1 LVDIARTLGD
11 VLGVVAVVI
20 GGVLVASIVAATGAA
35 SGLAVVFGALAAV
48 NPLVWVGAAIAGVA
62 LFHDELVDTTSAAID
77 LTAAM
82 VGLGSG
88 VEDATIAQTIW
99 FRNAQRRNAE
109 LIEERRATQEV
120 ARFWGEYGFSVKAA
134 AEATLRNLNPT
145 LDRVRDINP
154 AVSAATRALQAFT
167 DVIGITE
174 RATTKTGDAFKQLVA
189 DIQALEHE
197 LDPAK
202 RLLDEVTD
210 RTRIL
215 DRAVTAKLITDA
227 RANELR
233 GIAIGQWA
241 AENKALND
249 AIALEQR
256 LAREKQRRLDAQRA
270 ADSQGPR
277 ILAGAL
283 PSDAG
288 NALRDRLRAG
298 ATTFQDT
305 LDAIN
310 QETQLLQFAGDQRET
325 ENDVI
330 EIKNQL
336 LADGVL
342 LQADQEEQ
350 LRAAL
355 KVQQEQAKA
364 AKALAEQQRA
374 FRGLVQEFS
383 AGLVDAAFDADQS
396 FSDFFGNFL
405 ENLAKAIAQAL
416 LLRAILAA
424 TGQPAGGIGDIGALF
439 GFAQGGQFAVGGSG
453 GTDSQLVAFRAT
465 PNEIVTVQT
474 PEQAAAGGPGGGA
487 VNVRTIV
494 VNSQR
499 EAMLEVMRS
508 REGEQV
514 FVQHMSS
521 NRRMFSRR
529 Y

>member
-1 LVDIARTLGD
+1 LPT
-11 VLGVVAVVI
+11 VAP
-20 GGVLVASIVAATGAA
+20 LLNDEASAK
-35 SGLAVVFGALAAV
+35 
-48 NPLVWVGAAIAGVA
+48 
-62 LFHDELVDTTSAAID
+62 
-77 LTAAM
+77 
-82 VGLGSG
+82 
-88 VEDATIAQTIW
+88 
-99 FRNAQRRNAE
+99 
-109 LIEERRATQEV
+109 RAT
-120 ARFWGEYGFSVKAA
+120 A
-134 AEATLRNLNPT
+134 
-145 LDRVRDINP
+145 
-154 AVSAATRALQAFT
+154 
-167 DVIGITE
+167 
-174 RATTKTGDAFKQLVA
+174 
-189 DIQALEHE
+189 
-197 LDPAK
+197 
-202 RLLDEVTD
+202 
-210 RTRIL
+210 
-215 DRAVTAKLITDA
+215 
-227 RANELR
+227 
-233 GIAIGQWA
+233 
-241 AENKALND
+241 
-249 AIALEQR
+249 
-256 LAREKQRRLDAQRA
+256 
-270 ADSQGPR
+270 
-277 ILAGAL
+277 
-283 PSDAG
+283 
-288 NALRDRLRAG
+288 
-298 ATTFQDT
+298 FQDT

-310 QETQLLQFAGDQRET
+310 QETQLLQFAGDQREI

-364 AKALAEQQRA
+364 AKALTEQQRA

-383 AGLVDAAFDADQS
+383 NGLVDAAFDADQS

-424 TGQPAGGIGDIGALF
+424 TGQPTGGIGDIGALF